1 MLGAAGRSRQRGERP
16 RLPCRTLATSLEHGL
31 VKRRENGRSRD
42 MSDPWVTTADDLKNY
57 EQQRICAFSMG
68 WTPHRPWRDALR
80 MSRFQ
85 QVSTRFAV
93 VMFAPQRALPAR
105 RRRRLAPTLTMRL
118 QPNRRLEVSPRCWHH
133 GRSSLPGRIMS
144 LAQQKPIVAP
154 FMRGSNARLKAAET
168 GNHTAVCNHMA
179 GM

>member
-1 MLGAAGRSRQRGERP
+1 
-16 RLPCRTLATSLEHGL
+16 
-31 VKRRENGRSRD
+31 
-42 MSDPWVTTADDLKNY
+42 MSDPCVTTADDLKNY

-68 WTPHRPWRDALR
+68 CTPHRPWRDALR

-85 QVSTRFAV
+85 QVSTHFAV
-93 VMFAPQRALPAR
+93 VMFAATRFAGKTAQT
-105 RRRRLAPTLTMRL
+105 LAPTLTMRL